1 MIKERLRE
9 EQQKLVLM
17 RGTENADT
25 AKTIRHIRSRS
36 IMLDNFKWQPVGS
49 DGEVLSREDEFSIQ
63 FTAKGHPKMFIRL
76 EKPTGAIELKVS
88 DFLVADDETALA
100 AQVFRYASE
109 GMGIRLSGRRIRA
122 THVSTSDSN
131 VEVYKAFDAVK
142 AKFNAVLE
150 HLDLSA
156 DDCKL
161 DRKAGR
167 NFDLVLQVA

>member
-1 MIKERLRE
+1 MSHLNVRKRAFLQRLRF
-9 EQQKLVLM
+9 LVLM

-49 DGEVLSREDEFSIQ
+49 DSEVLSREDEFSIQ

-88 DFLVADDETALA
+88 DFLVAEDETALA

-109 GMGIRLSGRRIRA
+109 AMGIRLSGRRIRA
-122 THVSTSDSN
+122 THISTSDLIW
-131 VEVYKAFDAVK
+131 
-142 AKFNAVLE
+142 KFVR
-150 HLDLSA
+150 LSTWQ
-156 DDCKL
+156 
-161 DRKAGR
+161 RPGSMR
-167 NFDLVLQVA
+167 FWSV